1 MTDFDEGDVL
11 WIDSDPCDVPE
22 RPGGFPFL
30 VVDLLGWAELWVVA
44 WVRGVQLDERTGMP
58 VRERTLRVPIDQ
70 CRAVYT
76 ERAVGRVVP
85 AGGTDAVVIGPPKGY
100 RRRDIAAEGR

>member
-1 MTDFDEGDVL
+1 MSCGSTPTHVTCRSGRAASRS
-11 WIDSDPCDVPE
+11 WSWTCSA
-22 RPGGFPFL
+22 G
-30 VVDLLGWAELWVVA
+30 LWVVA

-100 RRRDIAAEGR
+100 RRRDIAADGR